1 MSFFVFFF
9 RETKKKETK
18 RERKREERE
27 TERKRQKERESENV
41 YTNYNNIISRYSIFC
56 WPFGPVM
63 IIWMVQR
70 TSHIFVAGPLRYLA
84 GA

>member
-1 MSFFVFFF
+1 M
-9 RETKKKETK
+9 RK
-18 RERKREERE
+18 RERE
-27 TERKRQKERESENV
+27 KERDRERGRERENV

-70 TSHIFVAGPLRYLA
+70 TNHIFVAGPLRYLA